1 MGSGVIDPLI
11 PRRLTTASAI
21 KKIDSVDS
29 ISGAPNIAPT
39 PISSLTLAADVPATR
54 AKMGTMVSGK
64 AVPMA
69 AKSEPVTPSEIFN
82 LSPRCS
88 RQSR

>member
-1 MGSGVIDPLI
+1 
-11 PRRLTTASAI
+11 
-21 KKIDSVDS
+21 
-29 ISGAPNIAPT
+29 
-39 PISSLTLAADVPATR
+39 
-54 AKMGTMVSGK
+54 MVSGK

-88 RQSR
+88 RALVKISEAIKMMTKDIASWKNDSVIL